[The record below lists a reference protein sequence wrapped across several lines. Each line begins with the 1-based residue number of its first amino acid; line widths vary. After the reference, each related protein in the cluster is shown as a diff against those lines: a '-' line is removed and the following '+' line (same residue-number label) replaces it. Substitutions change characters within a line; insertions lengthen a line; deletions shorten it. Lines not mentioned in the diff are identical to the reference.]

1 MQRLDRSG
9 YELIFPVEHHRL
21 NIDLT
26 FATESATT
34 SVFALDVPVRIA
46 GPILAPRTLPA
57 LGAPDRGTVSLDR
70 LPQPVQELAHG
81 NPCLGSTR

>member
-26 FATESATT
+26 FAVSPNDC
-34 SVFALDVPVRIA
+34 LPVYR
-46 GPILAPRTLPA
+46 
-57 LGAPDRGTVSLDR
+57 
-70 LPQPVQELAHG
+70 Q
-81 NPCLGSTR
+81 